1 MDLAVQDP
9 LGTQICVANN
19 FHRTDFAEIW
29 RACLL
34 DRDRTE
40 NEQPRLVRTSLEK
53 VRAQFSSVDL
63 AVQDPRGTQICFAN
77 NFAEI

>member
-1 MDLAVQDP
+1 M
-9 LGTQICVANN
+9 
-19 FHRTDFAEIW
+19 
-29 RACLL
+29 

-63 AVQDPRGTQICFAN
+63 AVQDPRVTISIELILPRFN
-77 NFAEI
+77 DYDL